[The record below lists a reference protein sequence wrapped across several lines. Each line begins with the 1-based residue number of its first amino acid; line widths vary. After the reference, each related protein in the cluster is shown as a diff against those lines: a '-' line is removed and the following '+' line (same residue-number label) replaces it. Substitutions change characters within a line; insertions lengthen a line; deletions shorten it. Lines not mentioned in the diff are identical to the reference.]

1 MPQAINIFWF
11 RRDLRLDDNAGL
23 YEALGSGLP
32 VLPLFIFDREILDE
46 LEDRDDVRVSFIHG
60 ALEQMQSALIKLG
73 STLDVRY
80 GRPLDIWKKIIKDY
94 QINAVYANEDYEP
107 YARQR
112 DEAVHGLLQQHGA
125 ILKLFKDQVIFAKS
139 EVVKDD
145 GKPYMI
151 YTPYARKWRALLNAD
166 QYKYRPAKRSPAF
179 FKAGPKTLPTLAS
192 MGFVAVKDA
201 FQKPQVDE
209 AIVQGYD
216 RTRDTPSVAGTT
228 RVGIHLRFGTV
239 SVRRLVARALELNSV
254 FLGELIWREFF
265 MQMLWHRP
273 GLVDAPCKK
282 EYANIRWRNNEQ
294 EFERWCEGRT
304 GYPLVDAGMR
314 ELNAT
319 GFMHNR
325 VRMVTAS
332 FLIKHL
338 LVDWRW
344 GEAYFARR
352 LRDYEL
358 SSNNG
363 NWQWV
368 AGCGCDAAPYF
379 RVFNPA
385 AQTKRFDPQMKYI
398 RTWVPEVDSQD
409 YPEPMVD
416 HEAARARCLKAY
428 KEALYNQI
436 GGRRAAQKPL

>member
-23 YEALGSGLP
+23 HEALQSGLP

-60 ALEQMQSALIKLG
+60 VLEQMQAALLKSG

-80 GRPLDIWKKIIKDY
+80 GKPLELWKKLVKDY
-94 QINAVYANEDYEP
+94 HINAVYANEDYEP

-112 DEAVHGLLQQHGA
+112 DEAVNRLLQQHGA
-125 ILKLFKDQVIFAKS
+125 GLKLYKDQVIFAKS

-151 YTPYARKWRALLNAD
+151 YTPYARKWRALLSED
-166 QYKYRPAKRSPAF
+166 QYKYRPLKRSPAF
-179 FKAGPKTLPTLAS
+179 LKTGPKALPTLAS
-192 MGFVAVKDA
+192 MGFEAVKGA

-209 AIVQGYD
+209 AIVQHYD
-216 RTRDTPSVAGTT
+216 STRDTPSVRGTT

-273 GLVDAPCKK
+273 ELVDSPCKK

-385 AQTKRFDPQMKYI
+385 AQTKRFDRQMKYI
-398 RTWVPEVDSQD
+398 RTWVPEVDSKD
-409 YPEPMVD
+409 YPEPMVE

-428 KEALYNQI
+428 KEALRN
-436 GGRRAAQKPL
+436 R